1 MNLPKHVELSQA
13 VKACKN
19 QAMTI
24 DDAAA
29 YIGVPK
35 FFVPVLADYCPDL
48 IIEGNVVMTK
58 RGSNGPVIFT
68 LLAFMGII
76 AVAGLMGGLGQ

>member
-1 MNLPKHVELSQA
+1 MNLPKHIELSQV

-29 YIGVPK
+29 YIGVPE
-35 FFVPVLADYCPDL
+35 FFVPVLADSCPDL
-48 IIEGNVVMTK
+48 IIEGNVVMAK
-58 RGSNGPVIFT
+58 RESNGPVIFT
-68 LLAFMGII
+68 LLAFMSFIVI
-76 AVAGLMGGLGQ
+76 AGLMSGIG

>member
-48 IIEGNVVMTK
+48 IIEGNVVMAK
-58 RGSNGPVIFT
+58 RESNGPVILT
-68 LLAFMGII
+68 VLGFM
-76 AVAGLMGGLGQ
+76 AVIVIAGLLGN

>member
-1 MNLPKHVELSQA
+1 MNSPKHIELSQA

-19 QAMTI
+19 KAMTI

-48 IIEGNVVMTK
+48 IIEGNVVMAK
-58 RGSNGPVIFT
+58 RESNGPVIFT
-68 LLAFMGII
+68 LLCFMGVFT
-76 AVAGLMGGLGQ
+76 VAGLMQ

>member
-1 MNLPKHVELSQA
+1 MNLPKHIELSQA

-19 QAMTI
+19 KAMTI

-35 FFVPVLADYCPDL
+35 FFVPVLADSCPDL
-48 IIEGNVVMTK
+48 VIEGNVVMAK
-58 RGSNGPVIFT
+58 RESNGPVIFT
-68 LLAFMGII
+68 LIVFMAII
-76 AVAGLMGGLGQ
+76 TIAGLMQ

>member
-13 VKACKN
+13 VKACEN

-24 DDAAA
+24 DDAATHL
-29 YIGVPK
+29 GVPK

-48 IIEGNVVMTK
+48 IIEGNVVMAK
-58 RGSNGPVIFT
+58 RESNGPVILT
-68 LLAFMGII
+68 VLGFMAII
-76 AVAGLMGGLGQ
+76 VIAGLLGN

>member
-1 MNLPKHVELSQA
+1 MSLPKHIELSQA

-29 YIGVPK
+29 KIRVPEYV
-35 FFVPVLADYCPDL
+35 VPMLVRKNDDL
-48 IIEGNVVMTK
+48 VIEGNVVMAK
-58 RGSNGPVIFT
+58 RESNGPVILT
-68 LLAFMGII
+68 VLGFM
-76 AVAGLMGGLGQ
+76 AVIVIAGLMQ

>member
-1 MNLPKHVELSQA
+1 MSLPKHVELSQA

-19 QAMTI
+19 KAMTI

-29 YIGVPK
+29 HLKVPES
-35 FFVPVLADYCPDL
+35 FVPVLADYCPDL
-48 IIEGNVVMTK
+48 IIEGNVVMAK
-58 RGSNGPVIFT
+58 RESNGPVIFT

-76 AVAGLMGGLGQ
+76 TIAGLLGN

>member
-1 MNLPKHVELSQA
+1 MNLPKHIELSQA

-24 DDAAA
+24 DAAAA

-48 IIEGNVVMTK
+48 VIEGNVIMAK
-58 RGSNGPVIFT
+58 RESNGPVILT
-68 LLAFMGII
+68 VLGFMAII
-76 AVAGLMGGLGQ
+76 VIAGLMQ

>member
-1 MNLPKHVELSQA
+1 MSLPKHVELSQA

-24 DDAAA
+24 DDAATHL
-29 YIGVPK
+29 GVPK

-48 IIEGNVVMTK
+48 IIEGNVVMAK
-58 RGSNGPVIFT
+58 RESNGPVILT
-68 LLAFMGII
+68 VLGFM
-76 AVAGLMGGLGQ
+76 AVIVIAGLIGGIS

>member
-48 IIEGNVVMTK
+48 IIEGNVVMAK
-58 RGSNGPVIFT
+58 RESNGPVILT
-68 LLAFMGII
+68 VLGFMAII
-76 AVAGLMGGLGQ
+76 VIAGLMQ

>member
-1 MNLPKHVELSQA
+1 MSLPKHIELSQA

-58 RGSNGPVIFT
+58 RESNGPVILT
-68 LLAFMGII
+68 VLGFM
-76 AVAGLMGGLGQ
+76 AVIVIAGLMQ

>member
-1 MNLPKHVELSQA
+1 MNLPKHIELSQA

-19 QAMTI
+19 KAMTI

-35 FFVPVLADYCPDL
+35 FFVPVLADSCPDL
-48 IIEGNVVMTK
+48 IIEGNVVMAK
-58 RGSNGPVIFT
+58 RESNGPVIFT
-68 LLAFMGII
+68 LLFFMAVI
-76 AVAGLMGGLGQ
+76 AIAGLMQ

>member
-1 MNLPKHVELSQA
+1 MMSLPKHVELSQA
-13 VKACKN
+13 VKACKH

-29 YIGVPK
+29 FLGVPT

-48 IIEGNVVMTK
+48 IIEGNVVMAK
-58 RGSNGPVIFT
+58 RESNGPVILT
-68 LLAFMGII
+68 VLGFM
-76 AVAGLMGGLGQ
+76 AVIVIAGLMQ